1 MKHWTDNFNIGIFF
15 YPGTFCETA
24 VVNCVIH
31 GLFCDAVDPV
41 DATIKATIAIHLE
54 NSRSKIVIS

>member
-1 MKHWTDNFNIGIFF
+1 MKHSADNLNIGIF
-15 YPGTFCETA
+15 YPGTFNVTA

-41 DATIKATIAIHLE
+41 DSTMKATVAIHLE
-54 NSRSKIVIS
+54 NCGKKL